1 MFKRPKAL
9 WISSS
14 LEEGVALPGGKD
26 DLVDGTDLLT
36 SLVVAAGLPEVS
48 AVITS
53 LDDLLDVGK
62 DGLLGLL
69 LPVRVGVGSNDEILL
84 EGEGLDNLGVLTA
97 ALHVL
102 HVDGSESRDN
112 LRLDVAVVLVLDHL
126 DDLLDLIVGT
136 LIRLH
141 AGLEVGLE
149 VIIVQTR
156 EHTGLEVGNSHIVG
170 LSEFKS
176 ENSGGEHLLYVK

>member
-1 MFKRPKAL
+1 MFKRPKAF

-14 LEEGVALPGGKD
+14 LEEGVAFPGGKD

-36 SLVVAAGLPEVS
+36 SLVEAACLPEVS

-53 LDDLLDVGK
+53 LDDLLDVRK

-69 LPVRVGVGSNDEILL
+69 LPVRVGVGGNDEIPLI
-84 EGEGLDNLGVLTA
+84 GEGLDNLGVLTA

-126 DDLLDLIVGT
+126 DDLLDLIVGSI
-136 LIRLH
+136 IRVSIRQ
-141 AGLEVGLE
+141 LEDKPSSACHVTGDLE
-149 VIIVQTR
+149 RLATAHRINPVNAVCSRRI
-156 EHTGLEVGNSHIVG
+156 
-170 LSEFKS
+170 
-176 ENSGGEHLLYVK
+176 GGQNGRA